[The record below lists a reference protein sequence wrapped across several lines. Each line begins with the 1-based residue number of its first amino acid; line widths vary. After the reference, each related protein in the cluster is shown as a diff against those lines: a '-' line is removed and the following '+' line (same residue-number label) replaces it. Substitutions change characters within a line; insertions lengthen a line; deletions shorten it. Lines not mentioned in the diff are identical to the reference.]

1 MQASAPIRR
10 TSSWQTPSPRRAG
23 SLTPS
28 RRAHLMAKRIA
39 TALTSSRFLVA
50 PSRPWRPRRTS
61 ATPYGTELG
70 LRALAVVAPTSRNI
84 TWSWPPLSLLP
95 PLLLLLRLVPPLP
108 HSLLPQALP
117 RPQRA
122 PSSTAPRHSSR

>member
-84 TWSWPPLSLLP
+84 TCTLPLP
-95 PLLLLLRLVPPLP
+95 PLLLLAQLSLP
-108 HSLLPQALP
+108 LLPRRVPVLP
-117 RPQRA
+117 R
-122 PSSTAPRHSSR
+122 